1 MKPVPNQVRPDVSER
16 FKITKERLKR
26 DGVVF
31 DANYVGMESREYT
44 DYASQ
49 HKHGSHKRTLA
60 DIATAPV
67 VEHTTEKVSEHND
80 GVVINGISMSAE
92 QAIAYRNGQF

>member
-1 MKPVPNQVRPDVSER
+1 MKHYPNQVRPDVSER

-31 DANYVGMESREYT
+31 DTNYVGMESRDYT

-49 HKHGSHKRTLA
+49 NKHGSHKRTLA

-67 VEHTTEKVSEHND
+67 VEHTTERVSEQND
-80 GVVINGISMSAE
+80 GVIINGVSLSAE
-92 QAIAYRNGQF
+92 QAIAYRNGHL

>member
-1 MKPVPNQVRPDVSER
+1 MRHYPQRLRSDVSER

-26 DGVVF
+26 DDVVL
-31 DANYVGMESREYT
+31 DKNYVGMESRQYT
-44 DYASQ
+44 NYASQ
-49 HKHGSHKRTLA
+49 NKHGSHKRTLA

-67 VEHTTEKVSEHND
+67 VEHKTEKVSEHND
-80 GVVINGISMSAE
+80 GIIINGVSLSAE